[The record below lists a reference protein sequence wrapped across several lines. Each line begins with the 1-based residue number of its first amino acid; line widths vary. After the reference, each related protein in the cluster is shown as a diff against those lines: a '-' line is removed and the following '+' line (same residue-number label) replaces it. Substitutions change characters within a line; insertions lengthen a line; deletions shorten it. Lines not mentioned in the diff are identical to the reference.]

1 MMLPVKKRQNHGNRL
16 DVNDALISLRQFG
29 NWRLGFYGSWCAS
42 IKMNTT
48 VTGGEFEIS
57 SGFRHETPADAM
69 QILIDRVNEALGIAL
84 HPEARKRRNTQ

>member
-1 MMLPVKKRQNHGNRL
+1 MLPVKKDNEATASRL

-29 NWRLGFYGSWCAS
+29 NPRLGFYGSWCAS

-69 QILIDRVNEALGIAL
+69 QILIDRVNEALGIACIRS
-84 HPEARKRRNTQ
+84 AKN